1 MSTDSQ
7 QTAACCA
14 QFYEQD
20 WVQTILG
27 DSFHPGGTELTGRLI
42 DSLQIDADES
52 VLDVACG
59 IGTTSLMVGE
69 RHNAS
74 VTGIDFSEIN
84 VQRANEAA
92 SASASKTPIQ
102 FKTGDATNL
111 PVDDAAV
118 DHLICEC
125 AVSTFADQTAA
136 IKESYRVL
144 KPGGQVAISDMV
156 LNGQLPEKLQTLL
169 APWTCLAS
177 AKSAAGYQQLFL
189 DHGFVVTSYEDESQA
204 LLDMVFDFK
213 KKLLVAGLGKTL
225 ATADGVPAMLA
236 ALDIGELKT
245 LLGEAKEL
253 VSAGAVQYCRMTF
266 AKDRPKARKPSKNTE
281 QTTKPNLQLNAVK
294 TPSSD
299 AGDCGPGCNC

>member
-7 QTAACCA
+7 ETAACCA

-27 DSFHPGGTELTGRLI
+27 DSFHPGGVDLTGRLI
-42 DSLQIDADES
+42 DSLQIDSDES

-59 IGTTSLMVGE
+59 IGTTSLMVGQ
-69 RHNAS
+69 RHSAS
-74 VTGIDFSEIN
+74 VTGIDFSEVN

-92 SASASKTPIQ
+92 SASAPNTTVQ
-102 FKTGDATNL
+102 FKTGDATDL

-136 IKESYRVL
+136 IKEFYRVL

-177 AKSAAGYQQLFL
+177 AKSAAGYQKLFL
-189 DHGFVVTSYEDESQA
+189 DHGFVVTSYDDESQA
-204 LLDMVFDFK
+204 LSDMVFDFK

-225 ATADGVPAMLA
+225 ATADGVPDVLA

-245 LLGEAKEL
+245 LLDEAKQL
-253 VSAGAVQYCRMTF
+253 VSDGMVQYCRFTF
-266 AKDRPKARKPSKNTE
+266 AKDCPKPRKPSKAAE
-281 QTTKPNLQLNAVK
+281 KSPQLNTINA
-294 TPSSD
+294 SSSG
-299 AGDCGPGCNC
+299 AEDCGPGCNC

>member
-1 MSTDSQ
+1 MSTDQ
-7 QTAACCA
+7 ETAACCA

-42 DSLQIDADES
+42 DSLKIDQSET

-59 IGTTSLMVGE
+59 IGTTSMMVGE
-69 RHNAS
+69 RCGAG
-74 VTGIDFSEIN
+74 VTGIDFSEVN
-84 VQRANEAA
+84 VQRATESAEQKNAA
-92 SASASKTPIQ
+92 VH
-102 FKTGDATNL
+102 FRTGDATNL

-118 DHLICEC
+118 DNLICEC

-136 IKESYRVL
+136 VKEFYRVL

-156 LNGQLPEKLQTLL
+156 LNGHLPQKLQTLL

-177 AKSAAGYQQLFL
+177 AKSATGYQQLFL
-189 DHGFVVTSYEDESQA
+189 DNGFVVTSYEDESQA
-204 LLDMVFDFK
+204 LLDMVLDFK

-225 ATADGVPAMLA
+225 ATADGVPDVLA
-236 ALDIGELKT
+236 SLDLGELKI
-245 LLGEAKEL
+245 LLDEAREL
-253 VSAGAVQYCRMTF
+253 VNDGVVSYCRMTF
-266 AKDRPKARKPSKNTE
+266 SKGHPKSKPPSKSGGAAKP
-281 QTTKPNLQLNAVK
+281 QLTTIGSSK
-294 TPSSD
+294 PSSD

>member
-7 QTAACCA
+7 ETAACCA

-27 DSFHPGGTELTGRLI
+27 DSFHPGGVDLTGRLI
-42 DSLQIDADES
+42 DSLQIESDES

-59 IGTTSLMVGE
+59 IGTTSLMVGQ

-74 VTGIDFSEIN
+74 VTGIDFSEVN

-92 SASASKTPIQ
+92 SASTPNTSVQ

-111 PVDDAAV
+111 PVDDAVV

-136 IKESYRVL
+136 VKEFYRVL

-189 DHGFVVTSYEDESQA
+189 DHGFVVTSYDDESKA

-225 ATADGVPAMLA
+225 ATADGVPDVLA
-236 ALDIGELKT
+236 ALDISELKT
-245 LLGEAKEL
+245 LLDEAKEL
-253 VSAGAVQYCRMTF
+253 VNDGVVQYCRFTF
-266 AKDRPKARKPSKNTE
+266 AKDRPKRRKPDKVAE
-281 QTTKPNLQLNAVK
+281 KTTQLNTINA
-294 TPSSD
+294 PSPD